1 MSVRRT
7 IQSSAML
14 VLCGMGLLLPGC
26 LMRRITV
33 TSNPAGA
40 TVWIND
46 AEVGRTPLSTDFTY
60 YGDYDV
66 RVKLEGYE
74 TINQRMSADIPLYE
88 IPPIDL
94 LAEAVPATIDHEVKW
109 HFELVPALETTQPR
123 DEFEKDLLERA
134 VDLSTKVERPAD

>member
-1 MSVRRT
+1 MNLRPTTST
-7 IQSSAML
+7 ILLGL
-14 VLCGMGLLLPGC
+14 VACTLVLPGC
-26 LMRRITV
+26 LTRRITV

-40 TVWIND
+40 TVWLND

-74 TINQRMSADIPLYE
+74 PINERMTAQAPIQE

-94 LAEAVPATIDHEVKW
+94 VAEAFPSKIDHEVKW
-109 HFELVPALETTQPR
+109 HFDLVPALETSMPR
-123 DEFEKDLLERA
+123 EQYEKELLERA
-134 VDLSTKVERPAD
+134 ADLSTKVERPAEK